1 MSASNRFTVSMHR
14 GEMAVGAALLLFAC
28 AILWGAFQ
36 MPAGTSGAPGP
47 GFFPRALGSL
57 LVLVSVGVI
66 IRALKLEP
74 AADVTVALGHRD
86 ITLTVLALV
95 GFGLV
100 FEYAGFVLSATL
112 FMLVLLRAFAKRGWL
127 SSLATSVTIVLVSY
141 YVFVKLLGVSLP
153 VGWMP
158 FL

>member
-14 GEMAVGAALLLFAC
+14 GEMVAGALLLLFAC

-36 MPAGTSGAPGP
+36 MSAGTSGAPGP

-57 LVLVSVGVI
+57 LALVSIGLI

-74 AADVTVALGHRD
+74 AEDVTVALGHRD

-95 GFGLV
+95 GLGLV
-100 FEYAGFVLSATL
+100 FEYAGYVLSATL
-112 FMLVLLRAFAKRGWL
+112 FMLVLLRAFSKRGWL
-127 SSLATSVTIVLVSY
+127 ASLAVAIVIVLVSY
-141 YVFVKLLGVSLP
+141 YGFVKLLGVMLP
-153 VGWMP
+153 AGLLP